1 MRKLALKLRILIC
14 VAVGLL
20 TGAGYLAL
28 ISHADAYNAY
38 CKALFF
44 LPQLVIDFVLPL
56 IPPVAAGLILGAN
69 KKERRDLVFFG
80 IAMVV
85 ILVLFALMY
94 TARFGGLI
102 MPE

>member
-1 MRKLALKLRILIC
+1 MKQWPIKIRILIA

-20 TGAGYLAL
+20 SGAGYLAL
-28 ISHADAYNAY
+28 ISHVNVYHAY
-38 CKALFF
+38 CSALSF
-44 LPQLVIDFVLPL
+44 LPQIVIDFVVPLLPAL
-56 IPPVAAGLILGAN
+56 IAGLLLGTN

-94 TARFGGLI
+94 TARFGGLLL
-102 MPE
+102 PE